1 MELSNAEIWYVHRG
15 AKNDTK
21 IIKGSEIKEIERS
34 FIELDEAMIPYHR
47 IFKIVYEDKV
57 IYYRKKEMKE

>member
-1 MELSNAEIWYVHRG
+1 VHRG